1 MNPTSKNFSK
11 RSKTEQTVDSLAL
24 ENQICFPVY
33 ASSRLMTALY
43 RPLLAGIGLTY
54 TRYLVMLVLWEAD
67 GIALK
72 EIGRRLLL
80 DSGTL
85 TPLLRALEK
94 QGLLKRRKDP
104 HDERNLIVLLTAKG
118 RALRKKAACIPGQL
132 LKKTGAS
139 PSDVDRLKKE
149 LDRLIFTLQE
159 AVSV

>member
-1 MNPTSKNFSK
+1 MA
-11 RSKTEQTVDSLAL
+11 DSLAL

-43 RPLLAGIGLTY
+43 QPLLTEIGLTY
-54 TRYLVMLVLWEAD
+54 PRYLVMLVLWEAD

-104 HDERNLIVLLTAKG
+104 DDERSLIVLLTAKG
-118 RALRKKAACIPGQL
+118 RALREKAACIPEQL

-139 PSDVDRLKKE
+139 SSDLMRLKKE
-149 LDRLIFTLQE
+149 LDRLLFTLQE